1 MLGREEKCLGVSME
15 NDNCGASQGQLD
27 LGGGLDLGA
36 RGGEQFISSLTNQRP
51 HSLKEHYGI
60 CVPGP
65 E

>member
-1 MLGREEKCLGVSME
+1 MPPCVHGERYTGS
-15 NDNCGASQGQLD
+15 SQGQPN

-36 RGGEQFISSLTNQRP
+36 RGGEQFISWALTNQRP
-51 HSLKEHYGI
+51 SSLKEHYGI